1 MLAKGSNG
9 VKEILIIDCGPSLS
23 DVTKHYG
30 VAPEWIMES
39 LKNKGCNFTL
49 VKPYVGENVQIGNA
63 DAWIITGSPRS
74 VYDADDWMVDIER
87 ELKNIQSSK
96 IPVLGI
102 CFGHQLLA
110 NCFGGIVE
118 LNPKGWELGA
128 YPVQFTDVGKNS
140 QIFSGMDDNAIVYES
155 HQDSVIVLPEMAIEL
170 ARNNKGNQAFKIHV
184 NFYGVQFHPEFSW
197 EVIKMYV
204 SKRSAMGVTVD
215 DPSVPEST
223 QGELVLFNFIDLI

>member
-1 MLAKGSNG
+1 LLAKGSNG

-23 DVTKHYG
+23 GVTKHYG

-49 VKPYVGENVQIGNA
+49 VKPYDGENVQISNA

-74 VYDADDWMVDIER
+74 VYDADDWMVVIER

-110 NCFGGIVE
+110 KCFGGIVE

-128 YPVQFTDVGKNS
+128 YPVQFTDAGKKS

-170 ARNNKGNQAFKIHV
+170 ARNNKGNQAFKIHD

-204 SKRSAMGVTVD
+204 SKRSATGVRVD
-215 DPSVPEST
+215 DPSIPEST

>member
-1 MLAKGSNG
+1 LAKGSNG

-49 VKPYVGENVQIGNA
+49 VKPYVGENVQISNA

-74 VYDADDWMVDIER
+74 VYDADDWMVVIER

-110 NCFGGIVE
+110 KCFGGIVE

-128 YPVQFTDVGKNS
+128 YPVQFTDAGKKS

-170 ARNNKGNQAFKIHV
+170 ARNNKGNQAFKIHD

-204 SKRSAMGVTVD
+204 SKRSATGVTVD
-215 DPSVPEST
+215 DPSIPEST

>member
-39 LKNKGCNFTL
+39 LKNKDCNFTL
-49 VKPYVGENVQIGNA
+49 VKPYVGENVQISNA

-110 NCFGGIVE
+110 KCFGGIVE

-128 YPVQFTDVGKNS
+128 YPVQFTDAGKKS

-204 SKRSAMGVTVD
+204 SKRSATGVIVD
-215 DPSVPEST
+215 DPSIPEST